1 LILLKYLFKL
11 KDLIS
16 RALKKLNG
24 LLGIKTFPKFSTSI
38 GFFLQRSKKNRSP
51 QAGIHPLLLC
61 IHGKLKNASFP
72 IIYPYSYIKTSM
84 AIRKRF
90 MAMENTY

>member
-38 GFFLQRSKKNRSP
+38 GFFLQRSKKT
-51 QAGIHPLLLC
+51 APLRQVSIL
-61 IHGKLKNASFP
+61 
-72 IIYPYSYIKTSM
+72 YSY
-84 AIRKRF
+84 AF
-90 MAMENTY
+90 MEN